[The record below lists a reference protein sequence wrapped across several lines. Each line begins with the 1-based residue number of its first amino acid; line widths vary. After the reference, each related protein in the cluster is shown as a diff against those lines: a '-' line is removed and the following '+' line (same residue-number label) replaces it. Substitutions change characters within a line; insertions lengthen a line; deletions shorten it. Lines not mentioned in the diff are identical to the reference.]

1 MTMALSKKI
10 SDKVKDTHL
19 KILKQVGEDGLYKQ
33 AIAAC
38 LFNQIKRKA
47 PELEA
52 LDLSDAFLALYRRT
66 GDEEFLTICRA
77 LRRAAH
83 RVFWE
88 LSKKSKKRKPYSK
101 RFLTL
106 C

>member
-1 MTMALSKKI
+1 MTMVASKKI
-10 SDKVKDTHL
+10 SERVKETHL
-19 KILKQVGEDGLYKQ
+19 KILKQVGEEGLYRQ

-38 LFNQIKRKA
+38 LFNQVKNQN
-47 PELEA
+47 PEIEA

-66 GDEEFLTICRA
+66 GDDEFLVICRA

-83 RVFWE
+83 KVFWE
-88 LSKKSKKRKPYSK
+88 LSKDSKKKKTHSS

-106 C
+106 A

>member
-1 MTMALSKKI
+1 MAAPKKI
-10 SDKVKDTHL
+10 SDKVKETHL
-19 KILKQVGEDGLYKQ
+19 KILKQVGENGLYKQ

-38 LFNQIKRKA
+38 LFNQIKRKS

-88 LSKKSKKRKPYSK
+88 LSKKSKKKKSYSS